1 MPSARTPGTERPTR
15 TRTARTNGRPPLALS
30 TIPAQELNL
39 ASGETSLVCRYCRTW
54 CPITGLQTPKLSP
67 HRRPKTQG
75 SHRCPGS
82 NQLLDL
88 DVDIDAWREQLHVV
102 EATATYRRAPRQ
114 HFKPLAQPPTPI
126 HRLAAREQA
135 APTVVCLAPLLE
147 QALHAALQHRAGC
160 SVCRTG
166 GRCATGRE
174 LEIRRGETQA
184 SVTVA
189 REQQGLADRLAAQ
202 RARAA
207 RPDPARTWQILVK
220 ADRAMRER
228 HNVHV
233 PAGSARNT
241 LVDEHERIRRAVAWP
256 APTQG
261 GPDLPHTHLTV

>member
-15 TRTARTNGRPPLALS
+15 TRTARTNRRPVLAVS

-39 ASGETSLVCRYCRTW
+39 RANEMSLVCRDCRTW

-67 HRRPKTQG
+67 HPRPKTQG

-88 DVDIDAWREQLHVV
+88 DVDIDTWREQLLAV

-135 APTVVCLAPLLE
+135 APTVVRLAPLLE
-147 QALHAALQHRAGC
+147 QARHAVLQHRAIC

-166 GRCATGRE
+166 GRCATGKE
-174 LEIRRGETQA
+174 LEIRRGETHG
-184 SVTVA
+184 SVTFA

-207 RPDPARTWQILVK
+207 RPDPARMRQTLLK
-220 ADRAMRER
+220 ADHAARQR

-233 PAGSARNT
+233 PAGSTTT
-241 LVDEHERIRRAVAWP
+241 LVDEHERIRRAVTWP
-256 APTQG
+256 APTHG